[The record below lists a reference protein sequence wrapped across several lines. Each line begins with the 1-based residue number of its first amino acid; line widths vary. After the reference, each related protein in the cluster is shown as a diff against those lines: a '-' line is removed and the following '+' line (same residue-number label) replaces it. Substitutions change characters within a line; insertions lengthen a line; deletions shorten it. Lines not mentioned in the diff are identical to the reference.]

1 MTERRRPSK
10 KDVMLDL
17 LARSGVFVYLD
28 PRREG
33 VVIPAG
39 FKKQPELMLQIGL
52 NMAVAIR
59 DLEVDDEGITCTLS
73 FNRSPFWCRMPWHA
87 VFALVS
93 DEDRR
98 GAVWAEDAPR
108 ESKMSNAPQI
118 EPPRPRLR
126 AVGPDE
132 RAPEPEPEPVARED
146 VEGEGRCGACK
157 TKWLDDQDS
166 CPLCG
171 ASREEAFEPAGGA
184 AETENEDEP
193 AEVAKIPL
201 ALRAF
206 EGLPEIDEPGDD
218 PPMSTETLPPA
229 LRVVPSAPEP
239 MPESLARPLTQPL
252 AGSEA
257 AADASTE
264 SDEDAAAGPKGK
276 AKKPLPP
283 WLRVVK

>member
-1 MTERRRPSK
+1 MLCPPMSDRRRPSK

-17 LARSGVFVYLD
+17 LAKSGVFVYLD

-33 VVIPAG
+33 VVVPAG

-108 ESKMSNAPQI
+108 ESKMSKTPAI

-132 RAPEPEPEPVARED
+132 RAPSADERAPEPVARED
-146 VEGEGRCGACK
+146 VEGEGTCRDCK
-157 TKWLDDQDS
+157 TKWLEDQDS

-171 ASREEAFEPAGGA
+171 ASREDAFRAAGSA
-184 AETENEDEP
+184 ADDDEP
-193 AEVAKIPL
+193 QKDESRIPL

-206 EGLPEIDEPGDD
+206 ESVGEIEEEEE
-218 PPMSTETLPPA
+218 PPMSTQMPEPAPA
-229 LRVVPSAPEP
+229 LRIVPSEPAPAPDVDPEATEP
-239 MPESLARPLTQPL
+239 A
-252 AGSEA
+252 SEPSEEEA
-257 AADASTE
+257 P
-264 SDEDAAAGPKGK
+264 GPKGK

>member
-1 MTERRRPSK
+1 MLGPPMSDRRRPSK

-17 LARSGVFVYLD
+17 LAKSGVFIYLD

-33 VVIPAG
+33 VVVPAG

-59 DLEVDDEGITCTLS
+59 DLEVDDEGVTCTLS

-108 ESKMSNAPQI
+108 ESKMSKTPAI

-132 RAPEPEPEPVARED
+132 RAPEPEAAAEPVDREA
-146 VEGEGRCGACK
+146 VEGEGTCGDCK
-157 TKWLDDQDS
+157 TKWLEDQDS

-171 ASREEAFEPAGGA
+171 ASREEAFRPAKTSEDG
-184 AETENEDEP
+184 DEP
-193 AEVAKIPL
+193 KKDEAKIPL

-206 EGLPEIDEPGDD
+206 ETVGEIDEEDEV
-218 PPMSTETLPPA
+218 PMSTQLPEPA
-229 LRVVPSAPEP
+229 PVLRAVPSAPP
-239 MPESLARPLTQPL
+239 PPA
-252 AGSEA
+252 
-257 AADASTE
+257 
-264 SDEDAAAGPKGK
+264 EDAASQPEADGDAASSDDDAPSPKGK
-276 AKKPLPP
+276 SKKPLPP

>member
-1 MTERRRPSK
+1 
-10 KDVMLDL
+10 MLDL
-17 LARSGVFVYLD
+17 LAKSGVFVYLD

-33 VVIPAG
+33 VVVPAG

-59 DLEVDDEGITCTLS
+59 DLEVDDDGITCTLS
-73 FNRSPFWCRMPWHA
+73 FNRSPFWCRMPWHS

-108 ESKMSNAPQI
+108 ESKMSKAPQI

-132 RAPEPEPEPVARED
+132 RAPAPEPAAAEPRTREE
-146 VEGEGRCGACK
+146 VEGEGTCRDCK
-157 TKWLDDQDS
+157 TKWVEDQDS

-171 ASREEAFEPAGGA
+171 ASREEAFVAAGGGRA
-184 AETENEDEP
+184 AATPGDDDD
-193 AEVAKIPL
+193 AEVQTEVSKIPL

-206 EGLPEIDEPGDD
+206 DAVGEVDDVDEQ
-218 PPMSTETLPPA
+218 PPMSTEMPEPPPA
-229 LRVVPSAPEP
+229 LRIVSPEP
-239 MPESLARPLTQPL
+239 EPAPADAEARP
-252 AGSEA
+252 E
-257 AADASTE
+257 ADAPTE
-264 SDEDAAAGPKGK
+264 SGDDDAPTGPKGK
-276 AKKPLPP
+276 SKKPLPP

>member
-1 MTERRRPSK
+1 MSERRRPSK

-17 LARSGVFVYLD
+17 LSKSGVFVYLD

-33 VVIPAG
+33 VVIPVG

-59 DLEVDDEGITCTLS
+59 DLEVDEEGITCTLS

-87 VFALVS
+87 VFALIS
-93 DEDRR
+93 DADSR
-98 GAVWAEDAPR
+98 GVVWAEDAPR
-108 ESKMSNAPQI
+108 ESKMARAPAV

-132 RAPEPEPEPVARED
+132 RAPEPEPEPAKAIAREA
-146 VEGEGRCGACK
+146 VEGEGTCNVCNV
-157 TKWLDDQDS
+157 KWVADQDA

-171 ASREEAFEPAGGA
+171 SSREEAFRAAGASSDGDDDDA
-184 AETENEDEP
+184 PEAEAP
-193 AEVAKIPL
+193 KIPL

-206 EGLPEIDEPGDD
+206 ESVGEVDEPS
-218 PPMSTETLPPA
+218 PMSTEMPEPASPPA
-229 LRVVPSAPEP
+229 LRAVPSEPPEP
-239 MPESLARPLTQPL
+239 
-252 AGSEA
+252 A
-257 AADASTE
+257 AAAEPAVDP
-264 SDEDAAAGPKGK
+264 AAEIDDDVPGPKGK